1 MVKLKHLLGHHF
13 YKKLNNNLKHN
24 FRIIRTNIMRL
35 NKTVKA
41 LAIALPILALSACS
55 SNSATEEESN
65 VATNAQESSVT
76 TNTNES
82 EVQVTAAQRAAEI
95 EDQQNQELEKLRAE
109 HIVYFDFDTSAVSS
123 EFSAILDAHAKFL
136 NDTNTNVLVEG
147 HADERGTPEYNIAL
161 GERRAK
167 AVVTYLENMGVSS
180 SQLSVV
186 SYGEEKP
193 MIKDRSESAL
203 AKNRRAVLVY

>member
-1 MVKLKHLLGHHF
+1 
-13 YKKLNNNLKHN
+13 
-24 FRIIRTNIMRL
+24 MRL

-55 SNSATEEESN
+55 SNTESDEQSN
-65 VATNAQESSVT
+65 VATNAQESSVIDNNSNT
-76 TNTNES
+76 TD
-82 EVQVTAAQRAAEI
+82 VQVTAAQRAAEI
-95 EDQQNQELEKLRAE
+95 EEQQRQELEKLRAE
-109 HIVYFDFDTSAVSS
+109 HIVYFDFDTSTVSS
-123 EFSAILDAHAKFL
+123 EFSSILDAHAKFL
-136 NDTNTNVLVEG
+136 NNSSNTRVLVEG

-193 MIKDRSESAL
+193 MIKNRSESAF

>member
-1 MVKLKHLLGHHF
+1 
-13 YKKLNNNLKHN
+13 
-24 FRIIRTNIMRL
+24 MRL

-41 LAIALPILALSACS
+41 LAIVLPILALSACS
-55 SNSATEEESN
+55 SKTETEMESN
-65 VATNAQESSVT
+65 VDTNAQQSSVT
-76 TNTNES
+76 ANTNND
-82 EVQVTAAQRAAEI
+82 VQVTAQQRAAEI
-95 EDQQNQELEKLRAE
+95 KEQQNQELEKLRAE
-109 HIVYFDFDTSAVSS
+109 HIVYFDFDTSTVSS
-123 EFSAILDAHAKFL
+123 DFSAILDAHAKFL
-136 NDTNTNVLVEG
+136 NNTNTNVLVEG

-186 SYGEEKP
+186 SYGEEKA
-193 MIKDRSESAL
+193 MVKDRSESAF

>member
-1 MVKLKHLLGHHF
+1 
-13 YKKLNNNLKHN
+13 
-24 FRIIRTNIMRL
+24 MRL
-35 NKTVKA
+35 NKTIKA
-41 LAIALPILALSACS
+41 LAIALPMMTLAACS
-55 SNSATEEESN
+55 SNSETDEQSS
-65 VATNAQESSVT
+65 VDTNAQTATSTQESV
-76 TNTNES
+76 
-82 EVQVTAAQRAAEI
+82 EVMAAKREAEI
-95 EDQQNQELEKLRAE
+95 AEQKRQQLEQLRSE
-109 HIVYFDFDTSAVSS
+109 HIVYFDFDKSVVNA
-123 EFSAILDAHAKFL
+123 EFSAILDAHAAFL
-136 NDTNTNVLVEG
+136 IENSNVSVLIEG

-193 MIKDRSESAL
+193 MVKDHSEAAF

>member
-1 MVKLKHLLGHHF
+1 
-13 YKKLNNNLKHN
+13 
-24 FRIIRTNIMRL
+24 MRL

-55 SNSATEEESN
+55 SNTETDENSN
-65 VATNAQESSVT
+65 VATNAQQSSVT
-76 TNTNES
+76 ANTDTND
-82 EVQVTAAQRAAEI
+82 VQVTAAQRAAEI

-109 HIVYFDFDTSAVSS
+109 HIVYFDFDTSTVST

-136 NDTNTNVLVEG
+136 NNTNTNVLVEG

-180 SQLSVV
+180 SQLNVV

-193 MIKDRSESAL
+193 MIKDRSESAF

>member
-1 MVKLKHLLGHHF
+1 
-13 YKKLNNNLKHN
+13 
-24 FRIIRTNIMRL
+24 MRL

-41 LAIALPILALSACS
+41 LAIALPIMALTACS
-55 SNSATEEESN
+55 SNSDETNEQSQ
-65 VATNAQESSVT
+65 VDTNAQ
-76 TNTNES
+76 
-82 EVQVTAAQRAAEI
+82 AAAAKAAEQENVRVAAIKREAEIKEQQRQEI
-95 EDQQNQELEKLRAE
+95 ERLRSE
-109 HIVYFDFDTSAVSS
+109 HIVYFDFDKSTVSG

-136 NDTNTNVLVEG
+136 NENSNVSVLVEG

-167 AVVTYLENMGVSS
+167 SVVTYLENMGVAA
-180 SQLSVV
+180 SQLTVV

-193 MIKDRSESAL
+193 MVKDRSESAF